1 MTGAVRALLTPF
13 YWLAVAL
20 LWLMAMPWPLAL
32 LAARLPWWGMY
43 PACAALG
50 VGYGAAAVYARGP
63 LLNPPARYLAG
74 LIEDL
79 AAEWHKV
86 TAAPTLPPSGGTPTD
101 GPAGPDP
108 ERIHP

>member
-1 MTGAVRALLTPF
+1 MTAAVHALLTPF

-20 LWLMAMPWPLAL
+20 LWLVAMPWPLAL

-63 LLNPPARYLAG
+63 LLTPPARYLAG
-74 LIEDL
+74 LIEAF
-79 AAEWHKV
+79 AAEWRKLL
-86 TAAPTLPPSGGTPTD
+86 TDLPPSGGTPTD